1 MRACVRAVNRTVGSR
16 VVRALHVCK
25 SQIALLDAAEVC
37 EMTACG
43 YLLPRQLTDSQQAS
57 LAILHFVTNDSSL

>member
-16 VVRALHVCK
+16 LVRALHVCK

-37 EMTACG
+37 EMTA
-43 YLLPRQLTDSQQAS
+43 RHA
-57 LAILHFVTNDSSL
+57 AIYFLVS

>member
-25 SQIALLDAAEVC
+25 SQIALLDAAEVR

-43 YLLPRQLTDSQQAS
+43 NLLYFLVS
-57 LAILHFVTNDSSL
+57 